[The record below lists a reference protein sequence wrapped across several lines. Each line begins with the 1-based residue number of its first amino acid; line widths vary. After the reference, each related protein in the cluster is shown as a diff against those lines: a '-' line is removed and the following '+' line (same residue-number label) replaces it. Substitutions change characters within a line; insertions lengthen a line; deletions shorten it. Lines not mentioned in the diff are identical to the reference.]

1 MKKTSLLFVF
11 LFTLVVS
18 AACSATPMPPTE
30 TPAPTNT
37 AVPTKTSTPEPTP
50 TNTPMPTATEIPP
63 TPTFVPVGVPAIS
76 DDYEVTVV
84 YARYFEK
91 ISSGGFI
98 YTPTEPGGQFLDVSV
113 VIKNVS
119 GQTRSVSW
127 EDVYII
133 DPNGDGWYPNFGGSL
148 VSPNDD
154 SFDPT
159 TLYLYPHYDLETL
172 VFNEET
178 LYLRGVWATDG
189 ARPATYLFGFDTSNL
204 VEITLP

>member
-1 MKKTSLLFVF
+1 MLFLSVGCSS
-11 LFTLVVS
+11 VVTPPT
-18 AACSATPMPPTE
+18 ATPTIMPTNTPVPTNTATPEPTE
-30 TPAPTNT
+30 TP
-37 AVPTKTSTPEPTP
+37 V
-50 TNTPMPTATEIPP
+50 PTATEVPP
-63 TPTFVPVGVPAIS
+63 TPTFVPVGFPAIS

-113 VIKNVS
+113 VIKNIS

-127 EDVYII
+127 EDIYVI

-148 VSPNDD
+148 ISTNDD
-154 SFDPT
+154 NFDPT
-159 TLYLYPHYDLETL
+159 TLYLYPHRDLETL

-178 LYLRGVWATDG
+178 LYLRGVWASDG
-189 ARPATYLFGFDTSNL
+189 KRPATYLFGFDTSNL